1 VYGIVRQHDGDVTF
15 ESTPGRGAKFSVE
28 LPVIAVPEG
37 QRPAN
42 SPSPS
47 RPSPTTPARILV
59 VEDEPT
65 VAQLIVDILQ
75 EEGHHAEAVLDSQE
89 GLARLSRDPY
99 DLVICDLRMP
109 ALDGRAFHQALA
121 WAGSPMQDR
130 VLFVTGDTLSPATL
144 DFLEPNHLPYLAKPF
159 LVEELT
165 FAVNHQ
171 LETNKSLPKALDAG
185 KGHSGGE

>member
-1 VYGIVRQHDGDVTF
+1 M
-15 ESTPGRGAKFSVE
+15 
-28 LPVIAVPEG
+28 IAVPEG
-37 QRPAN
+37 QRTMN

-65 VAQLIVDILQ
+65 VAQLIVDILE

-89 GLARLSRDPY
+89 GLAHLSRDPY

-109 ALDGRAFHQALA
+109 AMDGRSFHQALVE
-121 WAGSPMQDR
+121 AGSPMQDKI
-130 VLFVTGDTLSPATL
+130 LFVTGDTLSPATL

-171 LETNKSLPKALDAG
+171 LETDRNLPNAPDTG
-185 KGHSGGE
+185 KGHAGGEKGIRNG